1 MRLIKLIKN
10 HLSRRLILVL
20 LVKQQMF
27 YKNWKLADQGLKN
40 ILLNEMSY
48 KFQERMLGKRP
59 RLRLKILVVIQ
70 KLTLKQKV
78 IIGYIRVKKL

>member
-1 MRLIKLIKN
+1 
-10 HLSRRLILVL
+10 
-20 LVKQQMF
+20 MF
-27 YKNWKLADQGLKN
+27 YRNWKLADQGFKN

-48 KFQERMLGKRP
+48 KFQEWMLGKRP

-70 KLTLKQKV
+70 KLALKQKG

>member
-59 RLRLKILVVIQ
+59 RLRLKILVIIQ
-70 KLTLKQKV
+70 KLTLKQKG
-78 IIGYIRVKKL
+78 IIGYIRVKKF